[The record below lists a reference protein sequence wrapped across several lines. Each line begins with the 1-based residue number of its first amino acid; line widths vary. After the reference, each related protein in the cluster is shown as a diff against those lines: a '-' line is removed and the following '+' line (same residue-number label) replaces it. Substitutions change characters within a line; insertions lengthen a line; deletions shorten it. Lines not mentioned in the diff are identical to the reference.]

1 MFKELY
7 LAIVAQLKTITD
19 TDGTPLFKHFDI
31 WNRNVEFIE
40 QDQPF
45 TCPACFVEFVPL
57 KWESLGGRVQES
69 AAVVRLHIVS
79 RWFSQTADNS
89 PVHEEALKHLELPSF
104 VFNVLQCKTLSTI
117 HTSGWMRTNSLIN
130 HNHAHYVDS
139 IEEYTFAVREEPVA
153 TQQDVS
159 PIELEITR

>member
-45 TCPACFVEFVPL
+45 TCPACFV
-57 KWESLGGRVQES
+57 
-69 AAVVRLHIVS
+69 
-79 RWFSQTADNS
+79 D
-89 PVHEEALKHLELPSF
+89 SF
-104 VFNVLQCKTLSTI
+104 
-117 HTSGWMRTNSLIN
+117 
-130 HNHAHYVDS
+130 
-139 IEEYTFAVREEPVA
+139 P
-153 TQQDVS
+153 
-159 PIELEITR
+159 